1 VFGGAEVRFEVAAEK
16 DLPPKPAP
24 KGKRPRK
31 SASVF
36 QDLKRKILTGIL
48 TSDSPITEQSLAQDY
63 ACSQS
68 TVREAL
74 MLLQEHGLVIRR
86 GYQGTFVTDPSLPEA
101 RLMLKLR
108 LDIEVTGISEAAKK
122 INSTHLAELY
132 SIDRQFEECRARRD
146 VIGCAEFDQML
157 HQKLFEIADMPVLE
171 PMLLRSTLALQ
182 RVMLSAP
189 RSEASWGRPNV
200 TPHRAILYA
209 LETQDIQK
217 ATTAL
222 KAHILSSAVLLA
234 PQFYGTDL
242 DRLQENYENEPVQ
255 ITALSGR

>member
-1 VFGGAEVRFEVAAEK
+1 VRVEVAAEK
-16 DLPPKPAP
+16 DSLPKLALT
-24 KGKRPRK
+24 GKRPRK

-36 QDLKRKILTGIL
+36 QDLKRKILTGAL

-63 ACSQS
+63 TCSQS

-86 GYQGTFVTDPSLPEA
+86 GYQGTFVTDPSLLEA

-108 LDIEVTGISEAAKK
+108 LDIEVTGLAEAAKNITSK
-122 INSTHLAELY
+122 QLADLRD
-132 SIDRQFEECRARRD
+132 IDRQFEECRTDRD
-146 VIGCAEFDQML
+146 VFGCAEFDQTL

-182 RVMLSAP
+182 RVMLSTP

-209 LETQDIQK
+209 LEIRDLQK
-217 ATTAL
+217 ATTAI
-222 KAHILSSAVLLA
+222 KAHILSSAILLA

-242 DRLQENYENEPVQ
+242 DQLQENCENEPVQ
-255 ITALSGR
+255 MTALAGR

>member
-1 VFGGAEVRFEVAAEK
+1 MSKEDAAKEGS
-16 DLPPKPAP
+16 PSKPARG
-24 KGKRPRK
+24 GKRQRK

-74 MLLQEHGLVIRR
+74 MHLQEHGLVIRR
-86 GYQGTFVTDPSLPEA
+86 GYQGTFVTDPSLLEA

-108 LDIEVTGISEAAKK
+108 LDIEVTGISEAVKK
-122 INSTHLAELY
+122 ITSAHLAELY
-132 SIDRQFEECRARRD
+132 ELDRHFEECRAHRD
-146 VIGCAEFDQML
+146 VFGCAEYDQAL
-157 HQKLFEIADMPVLE
+157 HQKLFEVADMPALV
-171 PMLLRSTLALQ
+171 PMLLRSTLGLQ
-182 RVMLSAP
+182 RVMLSKP
-189 RSEASWGRPNV
+189 RPDSAWARPNV
-200 TPHRAILYA
+200 TPHRAILGA
-209 LETQDIQK
+209 LEEQNAAE
-217 ATTAL
+217 ATRAL

-242 DRLQENYENEPVQ
+242 DQLHENYENEPNQ
-255 ITALSGR
+255 IVALAGR